1 MTLVWVSCM
10 LALRRF
16 TPAPSQPTA
25 VSTRTMTTTASAA
38 PQIWLMK
45 NEPEEYSL
53 DHLQRDVVGVW
64 DGIRNYQA
72 RNFMRSMKIGD
83 KAYFYY
89 SSCAQPGIYGV
100 MRIAG
105 PSFPD
110 PKALDRT
117 SDYYDARAAAAGK
130 NPWDAISVRMD
141 CRFAT
146 PLLLPRIRELPLGEC
161 RLTARGNRL
170 SIFPL
175 TEEQAAVID
184 KELAALN
191 DAPGSITYGDSSAVA
206 LSPTAPQHA
215 EASTAKS
222 LDREEATPKN
232 NRRKRPADTAE
243 AAEAPVTAAKKRK
256 AAAEEAAP
264 KEASKEASKEAPK
277 KGRSRGDKPK
287 AKPATGAAKATAKT
301 SVAQSDGAAA
311 APRGRRRKP

>member
-1 MTLVWVSCM
+1 MTLVWVACM
-10 LALRRF
+10 LALR
-16 TPAPSQPTA
+16 PAASIALQPVRRAA
-25 VSTRTMTTTASAA
+25 VAKTMTTAAGAS

-100 MRIAG
+100 MRVAG

-130 NPWDAISVRMD
+130 NPWDAISLRMD

-184 KELAALN
+184 EELAALN
-191 DAPGSITYGDSSAVA
+191 AAPGSITYGDSSG
-206 LSPTAPQHA
+206 TAPSPPAPQQPQV
-215 EASTAKS
+215 SDAKAAVH
-222 LDREEATPKN
+222 EKTPEKKP
-232 NRRKRPADTAE
+232 RRKRPAD
-243 AAEAPVTAAKKRK
+243 AAAVVEAPVEEAKKRRL
-256 AAAEEAAP
+256 ASTDAAP
-264 KEASKEASKEAPK
+264 KKASKKPAAPSAASKQK
-277 KGRSRGDKPK
+277 
-287 AKPATGAAKATAKT
+287 GAAAAAMVTTKASAAK
-301 SVAQSDGAAA
+301 SDGAAA
-311 APRGRRRKP
+311 SRGRRR

>member
-1 MTLVWVSCM
+1 MTLVWAVCM
-10 LALRRF
+10 LALRQ
-16 TPAPSQPTA
+16 AASVSLQPVRRSA
-25 VSTRTMTTTASAA
+25 VAKTMTAAAGAS

-72 RNFMRSMKIGD
+72 RNFMRSMQVGD

-175 TEEQAAVID
+175 TAEQAAVID
-184 KELAALN
+184 EELAALN
-191 DAPGSITYGDSSAVA
+191 TAPGSITLGDSSATA
-206 LSPTAPQHA
+206 ASPPVPQQPQSSETKAAVH
-215 EASTAKS
+215 
-222 LDREEATPKN
+222 EEAPEKKP
-232 NRRKRPADTAE
+232 RRKRPAD
-243 AAEAPVTAAKKRK
+243 AAEVVDAPVAGAKKRK
-256 AAAEEAAP
+256 VVP
-264 KEASKEASKEAPK
+264 KKTSEKQEPPPVAPK
-277 KGRSRGDKPK
+277 KAATKGTTK
-287 AKPATGAAKATAKT
+287 AATKTADAKGGGVAA
-301 SVAQSDGAAA
+301 S
-311 APRGRRRKP
+311 RGRRR